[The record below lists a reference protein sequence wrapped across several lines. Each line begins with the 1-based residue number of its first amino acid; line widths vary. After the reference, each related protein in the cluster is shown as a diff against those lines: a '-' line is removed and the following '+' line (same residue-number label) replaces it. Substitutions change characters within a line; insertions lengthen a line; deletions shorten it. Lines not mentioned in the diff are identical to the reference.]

1 MLKST
6 AKIAMA
12 SYLLVAMAGLSGCA
26 TPWKSEPD
34 PRQPSSYD
42 EEMSAKPSWDSK
54 FYRYV
59 VPGKSNYY

>member
-26 TPWKSEPD
+26 TWTSEPE
-34 PRQPSSYD
+34 PRQPSSSYD
-42 EEMSAKPSWDSK
+42 EEMSAKPAWDSK

-59 VPGKSNYY
+59 VPGKASYY

>member
-26 TPWKSEPD
+26 TWKSEPE
-34 PRQPSSYD
+34 PRQPSSSY
-42 EEMSAKPSWDSK
+42 EEDSAKPTWDSK